1 MNRQDTSPISA
12 NGETTDQVDRSEST
26 SLGRRRALLSGLGKG
41 GAIVAVVAPV
51 SSFAAGRVRTADGK
65 QCTVSGQMSAVMSQ
79 AASALSC
86 AAYHPTYF
94 FTASAYKKYQD
105 WNNGTTGQTAANF
118 QNALK
123 NMAAGTYF
131 LDGNNAV
138 YFKRAADN
146 LIRQLTPANRPL
158 NYAAVSLTAL
168 AILTDASN
176 DWVLKVL
183 HSASESDTAYFLA
196 AFFSALLA
204 APTGAEKVPF
214 PATDVQAQWT
224 GGKKIEAAAL
234 YRLICTLGK
243 DTNKLG

>member
-26 SLGRRRALLSGLGKG
+26 SLERRRALLSGLGKG
-41 GAIVAVVAPV
+41 GSIVAVVAPV

-79 AASALSC
+79 AASTNPC
-86 AAYHPTYF
+86 AAYHPTSF
-94 FTASAYKKYQD
+94 FAADVVSISSLSNDAPAKLRKSVED
-105 WNNGTTGQTAANF
+105 AINGSYIAHS
-118 QNALK
+118 
-123 NMAAGTYF
+123 
-131 LDGNNAV
+131 DGLSLL
-138 YFKRAADN
+138 FKRN
-146 LIRQLTPANRPL
+146 STEVRKLTPAHRPSG
-158 NYAAVSLTAL
+158 YAAVSLKASD
-168 AILTDASN
+168 ILTGASA

-183 HSASESDTAYFLA
+183 HAASESDTAYFLA

-224 GGKKIEAAAL
+224 GAKKSDAAAL

-243 DTNKLG
+243 DTTKLG

>member
-79 AASALSC
+79 AASTNPC
-86 AAYHPTYF
+86 AAYHPTSF
-94 FTASAYKKYQD
+94 F
-105 WNNGTTGQTAANF
+105 AAEVVLISSLPNDSP
-118 QNALK
+118 AKLRK
-123 NMAAGTYF
+123 SVEDAAIGSYIAHS
-131 LDGNNAV
+131 DGNSLL
-138 YFKRAADN
+138 FKRN
-146 LIRQLTPANRPL
+146 STEVRKLTPANRPL
-158 NYAAVSLTAL
+158 GYTAVSLTAS
-168 AILTDASN
+168 AILTGAST
-176 DWVLKVL
+176 DLVLKVL

-204 APTGAEKVPF
+204 APTGAFEKVPF

-224 GGKKIEAAAL
+224 GAKKIEAAAL
-234 YRLICTLGK
+234 YRLICTLG
-243 DTNKLG
+243 NNPAKLG

>member
-79 AASALSC
+79 AASTNPC
-86 AAYHPTYF
+86 AAYHPTSF
-94 FTASAYKKYQD
+94 FAAEVVSISSLPNDDASAKLQKRVKD
-105 WNNGTTGQTAANF
+105 AAIGSYI
-118 QNALK
+118 AHS
-123 NMAAGTYF
+123 
-131 LDGNNAV
+131 DGNSLL
-138 YFKRAADN
+138 FKRN
-146 LIRQLTPANRPL
+146 STEVRKLTPANRPL
-158 NYAAVSLTAL
+158 GYTAVSLTAS
-168 AILTDASN
+168 AILTGAST
-176 DWVLKVL
+176 DLVLKVL

-196 AFFSALLA
+196 AFFSALLV
-204 APTGAEKVPF
+204 APTGAFEKVPF

-224 GGKKIEAAAL
+224 GAKKIEAAAL
-234 YRLICTLGK
+234 YRLICTIG
-243 DTNKLG
+243 NNPAKLG